1 MKTIEI
7 QDAYNPDKIWVIKKD
22 NSRHYYY
29 SQKIANQKIYSFQ
42 RTTLKFLLSLFETN
56 ESAKNMLKNF
66 GKSRI
71 VNITNY
77 KKNINSDEFIITQEQ
92 AEKLFSWKNKT
103 VSFELWRDTEDNQF
117 TTIEQEDF
125 DEESNCLWCDSEK
138 FKIDI
143 NFEQRNRNE
152 VIEEILSYLNN

>member
-7 QDAYNPDKIWVIKKD
+7 QDAYNRDKIWVIKKD

-56 ESAKNMLKNF
+56 ESATNMLKNF

-77 KKNINSDEFIITQEQ
+77 QKNINSDEFKITQEQ
-92 AEKLFSWKNKT
+92 AEKLFLWKNKT
-103 VSFELWRDTEDNQF
+103 VSFELWRDTEDNLF
-117 TTIEQEDF
+117 TTIEQDDF
-125 DEESNCLWCDSEK
+125 DEDTNCLWCDSEE

-143 NFEQRNRNE
+143 NFNGRNRNE
-152 VIEEILSYLNN
+152 VIEEILCYLNN

>member
-7 QDAYNPDKIWVIKKD
+7 QDAYNRDKIWVIKKD

-42 RTTLKFLLSLFETN
+42 RTTLKFLFSLFEN
-56 ESAKNMLKNF
+56 NDAAKNMLKNF

-77 KKNINSDEFIITQEQ
+77 KKNINSDEFKITQEQ

-125 DEESNCLWCDSEK
+125 DEESNCLWCDSEE

-143 NFEQRNRNE
+143 NFEKRNRNE